1 MQNKKKIDI
10 ITLHR
15 TVNYGS
21 VLQAYATQYILEK
34 LGYKVEF
41 IDYYPERLH
50 MLGMLKRIKNKKE
63 KLKKKFYI
71 KKYCKNCN
79 ITIIYKKILYI

>member
-1 MQNKKKIDI
+1 MANKKIDI

-21 VLQAYATQYILEK
+21 VLQAYATQQVLMK
-34 LGYKVEF
+34 MGYDVEI

-50 MLGMLKRIKNKKE
+50 MNGMLK
-63 KLKKKFYI
+63 LF
-71 KKYCKNCN
+71 
-79 ITIIYKKILYI
+79 

>member
-1 MQNKKKIDI
+1 MANKKIDI

-21 VLQAYATQYILEK
+21 VLQAYATQQVLMK
-34 LGYKVEF
+34 MGYDVEI

-50 MLGMLKRIKNKKE
+50 MNGMLKRIKNKIFDYQDK
-63 KLKKKFYI
+63 I
-71 KKYCKNCN
+71 N
-79 ITIIYKKILYI
+79 IGI